1 MIKEK
6 RVETIDRI
14 IEYGI
19 YAYIFFMFLAKG
31 EGIRN
36 LLIFGLFGLWL
47 MTLKYRTDLH
57 LLKNTVSRLCR
68 IYAGA
73 IVISAIFSMDPAFSL
88 KELKD
93 EPLKFVLLFPVI
105 ATVMA
110 DETRLKKAAY
120 VSLGTLLL
128 IVFAGYY
135 SYIFHDIP
143 MLKPDTPWVH
153 AWHTKFAAYVNTY
166 LPIACILFFIWN
178 KTGPKVILTAS
189 VVVSVIALVLSTS
202 RGGYLAF
209 FVIVLVW
216 LLYLSRK
223 KGHKLKM
230 TVALFM
236 IILVIFG
243 TASYLFSPRLRERIS
258 QTPEEIYT
266 ANARTDLWK
275 AAIYAFRER
284 PLTGWGYG
292 ANIYLRDEPYRDTPY
307 KKSPQNEKDQHN
319 MFIKILF
326 HEGII
331 GIVPFVLLIMT
342 AIKVFWREAFRAN
355 GIKSYMLMACASIF
369 IGNYVVQAMLE
380 TLFKL
385 QYIAVVLGLGM
396 AARGIN
402 EDSRT

>member
-1 MIKEK
+1 MIMEK
-6 RVETIDRI
+6 KPETIDRI

-36 LLIFGLFGLWL
+36 LLIFGTFGLWL
-47 MTLKYRTDLH
+47 TTLKYRRDLFI
-57 LLKNTVSRLCR
+57 LNNTVSRLAW
-68 IYAGA
+68 IYAAA
-73 IVISAIFSMDPAFSL
+73 IVISAVFSMDPSFSL

-120 VSLGTLLL
+120 VGLGTLLL

-143 MLKPDTPWVH
+143 MLKPDTQWVH
-153 AWHTKFAAYVNTY
+153 AWHTKFAAYVNTF
-166 LPIACILFFIWN
+166 LPMVFLLFFIWN
-178 KTGPKVILTAS
+178 KTGAKVILTVS
-189 VVVSVIALVLSTS
+189 VFVSVIALILSTS

-209 FVIVLVW
+209 FVILSVW
-216 LLYLSRK
+216 SIYLSRK
-223 KGHKLKM
+223 KGYNLKM
-230 TVALFM
+230 TVAVFM
-236 IILVIFG
+236 IILLVFG
-243 TASYLFSPRLRERIS
+243 SASYLFSPRVRERIS
-258 QTPEEIYT
+258 QTPDEIYT
-266 ANARTDLWK
+266 ANARTDLWR
-275 AAIYAFRER
+275 AAISAFKER

-307 KKSPQNEKDQHN
+307 KKAPQLEKDQHN
-319 MFIKILF
+319 MFIKVLF

-342 AIKVFWREAFRAN
+342 AAMVFWREAFSAT
-355 GIKSYMLMACASIF
+355 GIKSYMLIACASIF

-380 TLFKL
+380 TVFKL

>member
-1 MIKEK
+1 MEK
-6 RVETIDRI
+6 KQETIDRI

-36 LLIFGLFGLWL
+36 MLIFGTFGLWL
-47 MTLKYRTDLH
+47 ITLKYRRDLYI
-57 LLKNTVSRLCR
+57 LNNNVSRLCW
-68 IYAGA
+68 IYVAA
-73 IVISAIFSMDPAFSL
+73 IVISAVFSMDPSFSL

-93 EPLKFVLLFPVI
+93 EPLKFVFLFPVI
-105 ATVMA
+105 ATVMS
-110 DETRLKKAAY
+110 DEKRLVRTAY
-120 VSLGTLLL
+120 VSLAALLL

-143 MLKPDTPWVH
+143 MLKPDTAWVH

-166 LPIACILFFIWN
+166 LPLACILFFVWN
-178 KTGPKVILTAS
+178 KTGPKINLAAS
-189 VVVSVIALVLSTS
+189 AIISVIALILSTS

-209 FVIVLVW
+209 FVILIVW
-216 LLYLSRK
+216 LLYLSKK
-223 KGHKLKM
+223 KGHNMK
-230 TVALFM
+230 VAVAALM
-236 IILVIFG
+236 SILLIFG
-243 TASYLFSPRLRERIS
+243 AASYMFSPRVRERIS

-266 ANARTDLWK
+266 ANARTDLWR
-275 AAIYAFRER
+275 AALYAFKER

-292 ANIYLRDEPYRDTPY
+292 ANIYMRDEPYRDTPY
-307 KKSPQNEKDQHN
+307 KKAPQTEKDQHN
-319 MFIKILF
+319 MFIKIMF
-326 HEGII
+326 HEGIV
-331 GIVPFVLLIMT
+331 GIVPFVLLIMA
-342 AIKVFWREAFRAN
+342 AIRGFWKEAFSST
-355 GIKSYMLMACASIF
+355 GVKSYMLIACASIF

-402 EDSRT
+402 ENRGT

>member
-1 MIKEK
+1 MEK
-6 RVETIDRI
+6 KQETIDRI

-36 LLIFGLFGLWL
+36 VLIFGTFGLWL
-47 MTLKYRTDLH
+47 ITLKYRRDLY
-57 LLKNTVSRLCR
+57 LLNNNVSNLCW
-68 IYAGA
+68 IYVAA
-73 IVISAIFSMDPAFSL
+73 VVISAVFSMDPSFSL

-110 DETRLKKAAY
+110 YEKRLIKAAY
-120 VSLGTLLL
+120 VSLGALLL

-143 MLKPDTPWVH
+143 MLKPDTAWVH

-166 LPIACILFFIWN
+166 LPLTGVLFFMWD
-178 KTGPKVILTAS
+178 KTGAKVMLGGT
-189 VVVSVIALVLSTS
+189 VVVSVLALILSTS

-209 FVIVLVW
+209 FIILIVW
-216 LLYLSRK
+216 LLYLSKK
-223 KGHKLKM
+223 KGYNMKGA
-230 TVALFM
+230 VAVF
-236 IILVIFG
+236 IIIFLIIG
-243 TASYLFSPRLRERIS
+243 AASYMFSPRVRERIS

-266 ANARTDLWK
+266 ANARTDLWR
-275 AAIYAFRER
+275 AALYAFRER

-292 ANIYLRDEPYRDTPY
+292 ANIFLRDEPYRDTPY
-307 KKSPQNEKDQHN
+307 KKSPQHEKDQHN

-326 HEGII
+326 HEGIV
-331 GIVPFVLLIMT
+331 GIVPFVLLIMA
-342 AIKVFWREAFRAN
+342 AIRTFWKEAFSSS
-355 GIKSYMLMACASIF
+355 GIKSYMLLACASIF

-402 EDSRT
+402 ADSRN